1 MSDLLLLI
9 HGLMKIGLV
18 IGVMV
23 LVATW
28 PRRSS
33 AAGTVVRHGGLLF
46 AALVGASTANRYVR
60 TAESATDRE
69 FDDDPFAEMGAVMKH
84 ISLLGAD
91 EPETDFL
98 WPDPVSQ
105 THEDRWMDSDSARFE
120 PLFNIDG
127 TMMLGDFDTNGNVYG
142 VTDSHFDSWDS
153 TTTSSMW
160 DD

>member
-1 MSDLLLLI
+1 MADLLLLI

-33 AAGTVVRHGGLLF
+33 ASGTAAHQGGLLC
-46 AALVGASTANRYVR
+46 AGLVDVPTANRYVHT
-60 TAESATDRE
+60 TASAKSSE
-69 FDDDPFAEMGAVMKH
+69 FDDDAFAGAGT
-84 ISLLGAD
+84 LL
-91 EPETDFL
+91 EPIGPLATIASETDPP
-98 WPDPVSQ
+98 WPDPLSR
-105 THEDRWMDSDSARFE
+105 THEDRWMDSNSDRFE
-120 PLFNIDG
+120 PAFNIDG
-127 TMMLGDFDTNGNVYG
+127 TMMLGDFDANGNMYG

-153 TTTSSMW
+153 ATSSIW